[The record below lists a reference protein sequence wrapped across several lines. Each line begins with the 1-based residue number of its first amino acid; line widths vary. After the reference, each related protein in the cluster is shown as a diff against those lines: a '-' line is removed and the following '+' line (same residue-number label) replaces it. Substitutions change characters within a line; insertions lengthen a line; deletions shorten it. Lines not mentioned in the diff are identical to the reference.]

1 MGHRT
6 MNFFRYVALSLA
18 LLSAPAAAQWQTPNH
33 SVPVGRGSGLTGFG
47 NALPGTAGR
56 IFTSNGPTLDPSFQ
70 PPPPLGRPVLTTTTT
85 FFVNADGTS
94 SHPCGAFTCSPGS
107 NSNDGLSSATPWQ
120 TIQRSVL
127 GMATYDFGPQTVNLQ
142 AADGTYNECIL
153 LPDYVATN
161 NNGRLVSIL
170 GHAGSVGSVIVN
182 CASGATFTIINANG
196 WILKD
201 LTVSSSTTCLFV
213 DYHARLY
220 WDGGTLGPCPLFHV
234 QAVNTGA
241 FFEQILH
248 DYSMTGNTQ
257 CHVQTVNG
265 AEAIWQGGTVS
276 ILGNPNF
283 SVGLLCSTK
292 SGLVDD
298 TLAVFSGAFIGP
310 KYAMTGTPFSLTSGA
325 TATTPGATQYVGL
338 SSISATEVNYYV
350 IPIEYR
356 NLVNLKVNLSASPGV
371 GQTVTA
377 TLRIGGSPSL
387 LTCTVSGGASSSC
400 SDDLHAGVG
409 GSGLITIGTVIDL
422 QVVSSGG
429 AAPAIVTA
437 AVVARN

>member
-1 MGHRT
+1 M
-6 MNFFRYVALSLA
+6 MKYLLAFFLIACT
-18 LLSAPAAAQWQTPNH
+18 PAAAQWQTPDH
-33 SVPVGRGSGLTGFG
+33 STPIGRGAGKTGFG
-47 NALPGTAGR
+47 NALPGAAGQLY
-56 IFTSNGPTLDPSFQ
+56 TSNGASADPSFQ
-70 PPPPLGRPVLTTTTT
+70 PAPPLGRPVLTTTTT
-85 FFVNADGTS
+85 FFVNADGIN

-127 GMATYDFGPQTVNLQ
+127 GMVTYDFGPQTVNLQ
-142 AADGTYNECIL
+142 AADGTYNECIQ
-153 LPDYVATN
+153 LPDYVSSN

-182 CASGATFTIINANG
+182 CGSGTTFTIINANG

-201 LTVSSSTTCLFV
+201 LTVTSSSTCLFI
-213 DYHARLY
+213 DYYARLY
-220 WDGGTLGPCPLFHV
+220 WDGGTLGPCPSFHV

-248 DYSMTGNTQ
+248 NYSMTGNTQ
-257 CHVQTVNG
+257 CHIQTVNG
-265 AEAIWQGGTVS
+265 AEAIWQGGTAS
-276 ILGNPNF
+276 IVGTPAF

-292 SGLVDD
+292 NGLVDD
-298 TLAVFSGAFIGP
+298 TQAVFSGGFSGP

-371 GQTVTA
+371 GQTITA
-377 TLRIGGSPSL
+377 TLRIGGSPST
-387 LTCTVSGGASSSC
+387 LTCTISGGASSSC
-400 SDDLHAGVG
+400 SDDLHTGVG
-409 GSGLITIGTVIDL
+409 GSGFITVGTVIDL

-429 AAPAIVTA
+429 AAAAIVTA